1 MKNNYKKIFGSGP
14 TGELTTV
21 LMWVLALQIS
31 GWISIP
37 EMQIAPTFRGILI
50 ALFRIDAGV
59 LLLWRHIILP
69 PSIRANTLITTGPY
83 QYVRHPIYAVFIWS
97 GTGILAMVYKSW
109 LLIIFVIPIHIFWVW
124 HIQKEENYMIDK
136 FGSGYTDYMNTT
148 GQFFPRFTVD
158 RENS

>member
-14 TGELTTV
+14 TGVLTTV
-21 LMWVLALQIS
+21 LLWVLALQIS
-31 GWISIP
+31 AWISIP
-37 EMQIAPTFRGILI
+37 EMQIAPTFRWILI
-50 ALFRIDAGV
+50 ALFSIDAVV
-59 LLLWRHIILP
+59 LLLWSHIILP

-148 GQFFPRFTVD
+148 GQFFPRFTVE

>member
-14 TGELTTV
+14 TGVLTTV
-21 LMWVLALQIS
+21 LLWVLALQI
-31 GWISIP
+31 GTWISIP
-37 EMQIAPTFRGILI
+37 EMHIAPTFRWILI
-50 ALFRIDAGV
+50 ALFSIDAVV
-59 LLLWRHIILP
+59 LLLWSHIILP

-136 FGSGYTDYMNTT
+136 FGSAYTDYMNTT
-148 GQFFPRFTVD
+148 GQFFPKFTVH
-158 RENS
+158 REKS